1 MCSLSI
7 KDDPSEVGRHGILR
21 LEFEKRKDRTILS
34 QSYSKSPMHI
44 FQPFYPDET
53 GCAFTH
59 LFNAAGGLVCGD
71 RIEIHIILNENSHVF
86 ATTPSATKIYRSS
99 GDSARQQTEITIRKG
114 GVFEYLPSYV
124 IPFANSSYRQKMK
137 LSMEEDTVAFVLD
150 FFTTGRLARGEHLQ
164 FDQYSSI
171 TEINYCGEPIL
182 FEKATLKPLDTD
194 YGDLGL
200 LESFV
205 AAASVYL
212 IFDNPRIEKD
222 LLNILRA
229 GVGDLSGV
237 MGGASTLPSKGVI
250 VRLLGSRTRFIERA
264 ILEIW
269 SVARE
274 HIFGR
279 KPFSQLRRVVPF

>member
-34 QSYSKSPMHI
+34 ESYSKSPMHI

-59 LFNAAGGLVCGD
+59 LFNASGGLVCGD

-99 GDSARQQTEITIRKG
+99 GDSACQQTEITIRKG

-124 IPFANSSYRQKMK
+124 IPFANSSYRQKTR
-137 LSMEEDTVAFVLD
+137 LTMEEDTVAFVID

-164 FDQYSSI
+164 FYRYSSI
-171 TEINYCGEPIL
+171 LEINYCGEPIL

-194 YGDLGL
+194 YGGLGF

-205 AAASVYL
+205 AAASIYL

-237 MGGASTLPSKGVI
+237 LGGVSALPSKGLI
-250 VRLLGSRTRFIERA
+250 IRLLGNGTRSIERA

-269 SVARE
+269 SVARK
-274 HIFGR
+274 HILGR
-279 KPFSQLRRVVPF
+279 KSFSQLRRVVPF

>member
-34 QSYSKSPMHI
+34 ESYSKSPMHI

-59 LFNAAGGLVCGD
+59 LFNASGGLVCGD

-99 GDSARQQTEITIRKG
+99 GDSACQQTEITIRKG

-137 LSMEEDTVAFVLD
+137 LSMEGDTVAFVID

-164 FDQYSSI
+164 FDRYSSI
-171 TEINYCGEPIL
+171 MEINYCGEPIL

-194 YGDLGL
+194 YGGLGF

-205 AAASVYL
+205 AAASIYL
-212 IFDNPRIEKD
+212 IFDNPRVEKD
-222 LLNILRA
+222 LLDILRA

-237 MGGASTLPSKGVI
+237 LGGVSALPSKGLI
-250 VRLLGSRTRFIERA
+250 IRLLGSRTLFIERA
-264 ILEIW
+264 VLEIW
-269 SVARE
+269 SVARK
-274 HIFGR
+274 HVLGR
-279 KPFSQLRRVVPF
+279 KSFSQLRRVVPF

>member
-7 KDDPSEVGRHGILR
+7 KDDLSEVGRHGLLH
-21 LEFEKRKDRTILS
+21 LEFEKRKGRTILS
-34 QSYSKSPMHI
+34 ESYSKSPMHV
-44 FQPFYPDET
+44 FQPFYPDDT
-53 GCAFTH
+53 GCAYTH
-59 LFNAAGGLVCGD
+59 VFNAAGGLVCGD
-71 RIEIHIILNENSHVF
+71 RIEIHITLNENSHVL

-99 GDSARQQTEITIRKG
+99 GGSASQETEITVRKG

-124 IPFANSSYRQKMK
+124 IPFANSLYRQKTK
-137 LSMEEDTVAFVLD
+137 LTMEEDTTAFLID

-171 TEINYCGEPIL
+171 MEVDHCGEPIL
-182 FEKATLKPLDTD
+182 FEKATLIPLDTD
-194 YGDLGL
+194 YGGIGF
-200 LESFV
+200 LESFA

-212 IFDNPRIEKD
+212 IFDNPRIEKN

-237 MGGASTLPSKGVI
+237 LGGVSTLPSKGVI
-250 VRLLGSRTRFIERA
+250 VRLLGNGTRSIERA
-264 ILEIW
+264 LIEIW

-274 HIFGR
+274 HILGR
-279 KPFSQLRRVVPF
+279 KSFSQLRRVVPF

>member
-1 MCSLSI
+1 MNEDLSR
-7 KDDPSEVGRHGILR
+7 VGRQGILR
-21 LEFEKRKDRTILS
+21 LEFEKRNDRTILS
-34 QSYSKSPMHI
+34 ESYSKSPMHV

-71 RIEIHIILNENSHVF
+71 RIEIHIIVNESSHVF
-86 ATTPSATKIYRSS
+86 ATTPAATKIYRSS
-99 GDSARQQTEITIRKG
+99 GDSACQQTEITVRKG

-124 IPFANSSYRQKMK
+124 IPFANSSYRQKIK

-171 TEINYCGEPIL
+171 MEINYCEEPIL
-182 FEKATLKPLDTD
+182 FEKATLKPLETD
-194 YGDLGL
+194 YSGFGF

-212 IFDNPRIEKD
+212 IFDNPGIEKD

-229 GVGDLSGV
+229 GVGGLSGV
-237 MGGASTLPSKGVI
+237 LEGVSRLPSKGVI
-250 VRLLGSRTRFIERA
+250 VRLLGNGTRSIERA
-264 ILEIW
+264 VIEIW
-269 SVARE
+269 SVASK
-274 HIFGR
+274 HILRR
-279 KPFSQLRRVVPF
+279 KSFSQLRRVVPF